1 MIPLNPHFTKYSL
14 GLKKNIQKAMKR
26 CISQR
31 TTINLGQFMTLITFI
46 IKIQRV
52 EINRLS
58 HFKRDFKKSVK
69 VKQQQQRG
77 RR

>member
-1 MIPLNPHFTKYSL
+1 
-14 GLKKNIQKAMKR
+14 
-26 CISQR
+26 
-31 TTINLGQFMTLITFI
+31 MTLITFI